1 LRGEPDAHGG
11 NGGGANVAGSP
22 GRGRNGGAGGING
35 DLTVVGVGNWP
46 SDTTIGGRASRCT
59 VGNNFFRQFSP
70 CAIYSDQTGNFTAS
84 DWGAGGA
91 GAELRDHA
99 RSLENVPIT
108 QTQIIRRGFK
118 PGLAYRNNGG
128 DGDPLD
134 IIVLGPPKKM
144 GNIVKCKVIGV
155 LYLIDNFE
163 QDDKLIAISENSNL
177 EHINDIDELNEYYK
191 GLLEIIEIWFT
202 NYKGNDKIK
211 SNGYGNSQRALNI
224 LANAR
229 DQFFSDY

>member
-1 LRGEPDAHGG
+1 MIRYLSFIIFIVIAAISCKKHQKNDQTLKRYNSINDNGYIDALIEIS
-11 NGGGANVAGSP
+11 AGSLEKWEYNKKTKKVEIELINDNPRIINYLGYPANYGMIP
-22 GRGRNGGAGGING
+22 GT
-35 DLTVVGVGNWP
+35 LL
-46 SDTTIGGRASRCT
+46 S
-59 VGNNFFRQFSP
+59 
-70 CAIYSDQTGNFTAS
+70 
-84 DWGAGGA
+84 
-91 GAELRDHA
+91 
-99 RSLENVPIT
+99 
-108 QTQIIRRGFK
+108 
-118 PGLAYRNNGG
+118 RNNGG

-134 IIVLGPPKKM
+134 IIVLGPPKPM

-177 EHINDIDELNEYYK
+177 EHINDIDELNENYK

-211 SNGYGNSQRALNI
+211 SNGYGNSQSALNI

-229 DQFFSDY
+229 DQFLNNQ

>member
-1 LRGEPDAHGG
+1 MFIVIAASSCKKHQKNDQTLKRYNSINDNGYIDALIEIS
-11 NGGGANVAGSP
+11 AGSLEKWEYNKETKKVEIEIINDNPRIINYLGYPANYGMIP
-22 GRGRNGGAGGING
+22 GT
-35 DLTVVGVGNWP
+35 LL
-46 SDTTIGGRASRCT
+46 S
-59 VGNNFFRQFSP
+59 
-70 CAIYSDQTGNFTAS
+70 
-84 DWGAGGA
+84 
-91 GAELRDHA
+91 
-99 RSLENVPIT
+99 
-108 QTQIIRRGFK
+108 
-118 PGLAYRNNGG
+118 RNNGG

-177 EHINDIDELNEYYK
+177 EHLNDIGELNENYN

-211 SNGYGNSQRALNI
+211 SNGYGNSQSALNI

-229 DQFFSDY
+229 DQFLNIQ

>member
-1 LRGEPDAHGG
+1 MVIASISCKKYQKSGQTVKRYNSIND
-11 NGGGANVAGSP
+11 NGYINALIEISAGSLEKWEYNKETKKVEIELVNDNPRIINYLGYPANYGMIP
-22 GRGRNGGAGGING
+22 GT
-35 DLTVVGVGNWP
+35 LL
-46 SDTTIGGRASRCT
+46 S
-59 VGNNFFRQFSP
+59 
-70 CAIYSDQTGNFTAS
+70 
-84 DWGAGGA
+84 
-91 GAELRDHA
+91 
-99 RSLENVPIT
+99 
-108 QTQIIRRGFK
+108 
-118 PGLAYRNNGG
+118 RNNGG

-211 SNGYGNSQRALNI
+211 SNGYGNSQSALNI

-229 DQFFSDY
+229 DQFLNIQ